1 MGACCAAQESW
12 EVPRGGNFKK
22 LIDEEK
28 FLIEKER
35 EFGLYTLDARIVF
48 LTFMGQQNQES
59 LSKAQVSDIGD
70 QLSLAWIK
78 YAGEQQQEEKAAA

>member
-48 LTFMGQQNQES
+48 LTFMG
-59 LSKAQVSDIGD
+59 
-70 QLSLAWIK
+70 
-78 YAGEQQQEEKAAA
+78 